1 MEKSIFDKAQD
12 SIGFFVKMV
21 DGRAMVTE
29 AKKVVFLE
37 VAGDLWVEFQSEDM
51 YDIDVRPDEGGKMG
65 LTMQHLTR
73 HPMRP
78 KNMRINTKH
87 IIYIEELAA
96 NSAFADAIVQTRS
109 NLVMARSMSP
119 VPPMSPV
126 LPIPPI
132 GGK

>member
-1 MEKSIFDKAQD
+1 MEKSIFDKASD
-12 SIGFFVKMV
+12 SIGFFIKMV
-21 DGRAMVTE
+21 DGRAMVSE
-29 AKKVVFLE
+29 GKKVTFLE
-37 VAGDLWVEFQSEDM
+37 VAGDLWVEFQAEDM
-51 YDIDVRPDEGGKMG
+51 YDIDVRPEEGGKMG

-109 NLVMARSMSP
+109 NLFTARSMPPVSP
-119 VPPMSPV
+119 IT
-126 LPIPPI
+126 LE
-132 GGK
+132 K